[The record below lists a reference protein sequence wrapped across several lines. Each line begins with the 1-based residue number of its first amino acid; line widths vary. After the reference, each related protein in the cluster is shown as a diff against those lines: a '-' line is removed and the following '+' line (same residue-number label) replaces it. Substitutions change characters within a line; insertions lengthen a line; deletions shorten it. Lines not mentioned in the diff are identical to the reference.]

1 LTKYSL
7 AFRALEIIALTV
19 FGFGVLANFW
29 FWFKG
34 SLSRTSGG
42 NIPAKLAYLIK
53 ALCRAFRPSTFF
65 RIAFPEIF
73 LQRKLT
79 KEDVSRWIM
88 HFSVFVGFC
97 ILFFIGSLG
106 NYLADLGLISLK
118 KDTPWFAFIND
129 LAGILLLFG
138 LLILILRRFIL
149 KFSFLKTFLDDK
161 IIVITLLVSLASG
174 YFAEGFRLLAEGVDL
189 ETNASFIGVQLARI
203 FSPLNLEWQT
213 VHNSSW
219 WFHAVVSLGLVA
231 YIPYSKLFHIFATP
245 LIILINSTMKANE
258 LTGIPPADKKIPN
271 LTVKQLIELS
281 ACMRCG
287 ACLRV
292 CETYKMRSVDPI
304 APALKLKDFRAY
316 LLTKYLPGWIAK
328 ILGGKTFEGEK
339 QDPQTGFSPLKTFA
353 EGAYR
358 CTTCGHCTVV
368 CPAKIDLV
376 SLWQSIREELADK
389 KLYPK
394 GFELMQEAIATERNV
409 VNYPNVERSMWVD
422 FMDNPPED
430 GFIKPKAKVVYYVGC
445 MSSFSPAIQAIPQTY
460 CKLLLKAGIDFTIM
474 GSEEW
479 CCGFPLVAAG
489 MKSQMAVLKEHNI
502 KKVKEIGADTIVFN
516 CPSCSLTWIKEYA
529 PELKGVRLMH
539 STVYLEEL
547 LREKKLQP
555 KHTPLVVTYHD
566 PCDLGRNYGIYDAP
580 RNVIKSIPGVELR
593 EIKCTRET
601 AVCCGG
607 GGDLQITDDPL
618 ATEIAVS
625 SYNKLSGT
633 GADAIITACPQC
645 TRMFITAKT
654 KVKGKAEV
662 LDILQL
668 VLKAVT

>member
-1 LTKYSL
+1 M
-7 AFRALEIIALTV
+7 
-19 FGFGVLANFW
+19 
-29 FWFKG
+29 
-34 SLSRTSGG
+34 LSR
-42 NIPAKLAYLIK
+42 
-53 ALCRAFRPSTFF
+53 AFVQYTFF
-65 RIAFPEIF
+65 SFAAPEIF
-73 LQRKLT
+73 FQRKLT

-88 HFSVFVGFC
+88 HFSMFLGFC

-106 NYLADLGLISLK
+106 DYLADLGLVSLK

-138 LLILILRRFIL
+138 ILILILRRFIL
-149 KFSFLKTFLDDK
+149 KFSFLKTFLDDR
-161 IIVITLLVSLASG
+161 IIVVTLLVSLTSG
-174 YFAEGFRLLAEGVDL
+174 YLVEGFRLLSEGVNL
-189 ETNASFIGVQLARI
+189 ETNSSFVGVRLARA
-203 FSPLNLEWQT
+203 FLPLHLEWQT
-213 VHNSSW
+213 VHNSFW
-219 WFHAVVSLGLVA
+219 WFHAVVSLGIVA

-245 LIILINSTMKANE
+245 LTILINSTLKGNH
-258 LTGIPPADKKIPN
+258 LIGIPPTDKKFPN
-271 LTVKQLIELS
+271 LTVKQLVELS

-287 ACLRV
+287 ECLRV
-292 CETYKMRSVDPI
+292 CETYRMRSVDPI

-316 LLTKYLPGWIAK
+316 LLTQYLPGWIAK
-328 ILGGKTFEGEK
+328 ILGGKTFDEASFRTFSEG
-339 QDPQTGFSPLKTFA
+339 T
-353 EGAYR
+353 YR

-376 SLWQSIREELADK
+376 NLWQSIREELADK
-389 KLYPK
+389 KLYPH
-394 GFELMQEAIATERNV
+394 GFELMQKAIATEHNV

-460 CKLLLKAGIDFTIM
+460 CTLLVKAGIDFTIM

-479 CCGFPLVAAG
+479 CCGFPLIAAG

-502 KKVKEIGADTIVFN
+502 NKIKEIGADTIVFN
-516 CPSCSLTWIKEYA
+516 CPSCHLTWQKEYA
-529 PELKGVRLMH
+529 PELNGIRLIH

-555 KHTPLVVTYHD
+555 KYTPLIVTYHD

-580 RNVIKSIPGVELR
+580 RNVIRSVPGVELR
-593 EIKCTRET
+593 EIKCTREK

-618 ATEIAVS
+618 ANEIAIA
-625 SYNKLSGT
+625 SYTKLSET

-645 TRMFITAKT
+645 NRMFSSARTQ
-654 KVKGKAEV
+654 VKGKAEV
-662 LDILQL
+662 LDILQFI
-668 VLKAVT
+668 LKAVT